1 MIEIFAIQH
10 DQINCIS
17 LLVFCTNGIKPNLFE
32 YPINLTKL
40 TFLKLEQRL
49 N

>member
-17 LLVFCTNGIKPNLFE
+17 LLVARIKPNLFE
-32 YPINLTKL
+32 YSINLTKL